1 MGKIRKSLCMPRK
14 RHRFIKDLKDV
25 KFTSQLIFATE
36 NAYYTKIN
44 Q

>member
-1 MGKIRKSLCMPRK
+1 MEKLESHCMPRK

-36 NAYYTKIN
+36 KAYYTKIN
-44 Q
+44 K